1 MSPLIRFAVTHLR
14 ALLNG
19 FSQIFLQR
27 HCGCGA
33 LVLLAIALGAPEL
46 LGGALLGG
54 LSSQFTAQRRGYAQA
69 DIDVGLYGYNGILLG
84 LLVSLKFAEP
94 VLAPLLIMLS
104 AGLSSLL
111 LAPWMRLMREQQ
123 WLPAFTLPFIVLS
136 WALLTL
142 PLQLQSGA
150 AIETP
155 PFDGLSALIAIARG
169 LGQVVFLDQP
179 LAGGCLLLGL
189 LWADRRVA
197 CWALLGSAAG
207 LGLALHLDWPQHGAL
222 AGLHGYNAAL
232 AAIAVS
238 QVQRG
243 PWLPLLAMV
252 LATLLQPGFAALG
265 LPALTLPFILA
276 CWLITASQRL
286 LLSAAA
292 DCAPAIQ
299 SGKSLHRPSK
309 TP

>member
-1 MSPLIRFAVTHLR
+1 MLPLLPSAITSLR

-27 HCGCGA
+27 HPGCGA
-33 LVLLAIALGAPEL
+33 LVLLANALGAPEL

-54 LSSQFTAQRRGYAQA
+54 LSGQFVAQRRGYAQA
-69 DIDVGLYGYNGILLG
+69 DIDAGLYGYNGILLG
-84 LLVSLKFAEP
+84 LLIGLTFDEP
-94 VLAPLLIMLS
+94 VLAPLLILFS
-104 AGLSSLL
+104 ASLSSLL
-111 LAPWMRLMREQQ
+111 LAPWMQRMRERQ

-136 WALLTL
+136 WALLAL

-155 PFDGLSALIAIARG
+155 RLDGLSAFIAIARG

-179 LAGGCLLLGL
+179 LAGICLWLGL
-189 LWADRRVA
+189 LLVDWRAA
-197 CWALLGSAAG
+197 CWALLGSAVG
-207 LGLALHLDWPQHGAL
+207 LGLALYLGWPQHTAL
-222 AGLHGYNAAL
+222 AGLHGYNAVL
-232 AAIAVS
+232 AAVAVS

-286 LLSAAA
+286 LISAAA
-292 DCAPAIQ
+292 DCAPLPAH
-299 SGKSLHRPSK
+299 GKSLQRPSK

>member
-1 MSPLIRFAVTHLR
+1 MPPLLISAITDLR

-19 FSQIFLQR
+19 FSQIFLQS
-27 HCGCGA
+27 HPGCGA

-46 LGGALLGG
+46 LDGALLGG
-54 LSSQFTAQRRGYAQA
+54 LSSQLVAQRLGYAKA
-69 DIDVGLYGYNGILLG
+69 DIEIGLYGYNGILLG
-84 LLVSLKFAEP
+84 LLISLKFEESI
-94 VLAPLLIMLS
+94 LAPLLIICS

-111 LAPWMRLMREQQ
+111 LAPWMRRMREQQ
-123 WLPAFTLPFIVLS
+123 WLPAFTLPFVALS
-136 WALLTL
+136 WALLAL
-142 PLQLQSGA
+142 PLQLQNGA
-150 AIETP
+150 AVDTLP
-155 PFDGLSALIAIARG
+155 LDGLNALIAIARG

-189 LWADRRVA
+189 LLGDRRAA
-197 CWALLGSAAG
+197 CWALLGSAGG
-207 LGLALHLDWPQHGAL
+207 LGLALHLGWPQHGAL
-222 AGLHGYNAAL
+222 AGLYGYNAAL
-232 AAIAVS
+232 AAVAVS
-238 QVQRG
+238 QVNRG
-243 PWLPLLAMV
+243 PWLPLLGIA
-252 LATLLQPGFAALG
+252 LATLLQPGFATLG

-292 DCAPAIQ
+292 DCAPAIR